1 MSFVIVL
8 SFVAALIALIAAA
21 LALVGVRVI
30 HSRADDVPELQEK
43 VKILE
48 ARVADFEK
56 KLAALAQP
64 APAEA
69 KPAKPAG
76 KKADAQPWDDFLA
89 DYNLL
94 AASLDGPQQG
104 QEACDRFFA
113 LRSLKGLICLDPAA
127 KQDDGKPA
135 PKFVEVGQA
144 GKSNYW
150 AWRID
155 EASAR
160 YAVVPNPLK
169 GYTKNLHDK
178 AGMKETFASNFETKD
193 AARLQVKLPAIFSA
207 DGGHWTILQPGI
219 VKLLEE

>member
-1 MSFVIVL
+1 MNFVIVL
-8 SFVAALIALIAAA
+8 SFVAAL
-21 LALVGVRVI
+21 LALVGVRAVR
-30 HSRADDVPELQEK
+30 SRAAAVPELQEK

-56 KLAALAQP
+56 KLTEMTQP
-64 APAEA
+64 PRQAPA
-69 KPAKPAG
+69 
-76 KKADAQPWDDFLA
+76 KKAPANPWDDFLA

-113 LRSLKGLICLDPAA
+113 LRSLKGLICLDPTA

-144 GKSNYW
+144 GKSNFW
-150 AWRID
+150 AWPMGKED
-155 EASAR
+155 VR
-160 YAVVPNPLK
+160 YVVVPNPLK
-169 GYTKNLHDK
+169 GYTKSLHEK
-178 AGMKETFASNFETKD
+178 SGMKETFASNYTDKD
-193 AARLQVKLPAIFSA
+193 AARIQVKLPATFTAA
-207 DGGHWTILQPGI
+207 DGKWTIVQPGI

>member
-1 MSFVIVL
+1 MTFVIVL
-8 SFVAALIALIAAA
+8 SFVAALLALVAAA
-21 LALVGVRVI
+21 LALVGVRVV
-30 HSRADDVPELQEK
+30 RGKADDVAQLQEK

-56 KLAALAQP
+56 KLEAPPQP
-64 APAEA
+64 QKKE
-69 KPAKPAG
+69 PAKKEPAN
-76 KKADAQPWDDFLA
+76 PWDDFLA

-94 AASLDGPQQG
+94 AASIDGPQQG

-127 KQDDGKPA
+127 KQNGKPA

-150 AWRID
+150 AWMIGKD
-155 EASAR
+155 DAR
-160 YAVVPNPLK
+160 YAIVPNPLK
-169 GYTKNLHDK
+169 GYTKNLHEK
-178 AGMKETFASNFETKD
+178 AGMKETFASNFENKD
-193 AARLQVKLPAIFSA
+193 AVRIQVKLPAIFSA
-207 DGGHWTILQPGI
+207 AEGKWTILQPGI